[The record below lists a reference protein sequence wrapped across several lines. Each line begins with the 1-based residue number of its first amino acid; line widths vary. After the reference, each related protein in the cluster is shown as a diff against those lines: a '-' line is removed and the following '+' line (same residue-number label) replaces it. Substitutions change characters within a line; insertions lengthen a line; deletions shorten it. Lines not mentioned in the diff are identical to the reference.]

1 MLCYKLCIIAKV
13 VVAVPREKESSQGT
27 FRRGIIPMAVLL
39 ALNNA
44 EMYGYEI
51 VQELKRLTNGALDV
65 HEGSLYPVLYR
76 LQEAGYVSDE
86 KRQVGKR
93 LTRVYYNITPEGRA
107 YLREL
112 AADYNAVHAGVLAL
126 MEFGGVGNE

>member
-1 MLCYKLCIIAKV
+1 M
-13 VVAVPREKESSQGT
+13 PREKETSQGT

-39 ALNNA
+39 LLNYR

-51 VQELKRLTNGALDV
+51 VQELKRLTGGALDI

-76 LQEAGYVSDE
+76 LQEAGCVSDE

-93 LTRVYYNITPEGRA
+93 LTRVYYSITPKGKE
-107 YLREL
+107 YMKEL
-112 AADYNAVHAGVLAL
+112 LADYNAVHAGVLSL
-126 MEFGGVGNE
+126 MEFGGVDDE